1 MYIRVLS
8 VFFCLFALAQCSPV
22 ESLFKRQ
29 GSCFSQPAPR
39 PAPSQSLPARE
50 IDVTAN
56 ILDANTSDDL
66 PWTAGDG
73 TPGHVWRWRA
83 WRSVEGRLA
92 YLETEFYGY
101 YGARVELRANAPAQ
115 GNQPLI
121 AETST
126 GNVNGGGAAG
136 WGSTMCLR
144 YIGTTGVRL
153 RGIQF
158 VMHVQIGN
166 MYPNLNT

>member
-1 MYIRVLS
+1 MYFRVLS

-22 ESLFKRQ
+22 ESLFERQ
-29 GSCFSQPAPR
+29 GSCFSQPNPR
-39 PAPSQSLPARE
+39 PAPSQSLPAIE
-50 IDVTAN
+50 INVTAN
-56 ILDANTSDDL
+56 INEANTSDGL
-66 PWTAGDG
+66 WTSG
-73 TPGHVWRWRA
+73 TGSPGHVWRWRA
-83 WRSVEGRLA
+83 FRSVEGRLA

-121 AETST
+121 AQTSAGT
-126 GNVNGGGAAG
+126 VNGGGAAG
-136 WGSTMCLR
+136 WGSTMCLK
-144 YIGTTGVRL
+144 YTGTTNVRL

-166 MYPNLNT
+166 MYPSI